1 MTDPNEELAKKLIRF
16 GAHDA
21 GNAEAVIALYGD
33 RIAYTAGMGWLW
45 YTGTHWENRV
55 AEATINSWILET
67 FKTRA
72 KLSFTAKNGEPDN
85 ALFNASRPS
94 ASNRNNCRAML
105 QDLVETIEEDFD
117 NQPDLLNVKNGVIN
131 LRTGELLP
139 HAPTPRFTYC
149 VPIDYDPAAG
159 DGEGMATWERFLCD
173 VLAAAGQDEPDPEI
187 VSFLQMAVGYSL
199 TGLTS
204 EEVFFY
210 LFGPTRSGK
219 STFLRVL
226 LELLGKPLATGV
238 SFSTFTKSRDGDN
251 QNFDLAPLK
260 PCRLI
265 SASESSQ
272 YTKIN
277 SPHIKAITG
286 GEPIYCAHKG
296 RPHFSYLP
304 QFKIWLSSNFRLNMN
319 VDDDAAWARPIR
331 FTFPNSYLGKE
342 DKKLKERLTSPAVLS
357 AVLTWAVEGARRWY
371 QAPRGL
377 VPPASVVAA
386 LEEDRAAH
394 DYIGQFLEE
403 HGYSL
408 VRDPA
413 AVEERRAWLPSSDVY
428 SDYALWCD
436 SEGYPKKNQ
445 GNFVAA
451 LKHRGFKTGRKSYQG
466 KQQRCLIG
474 VAKS

>member
-1 MTDPNEELAKKLIRF
+1 MDKPNQELAEKLISF

-21 GNAEAVIALYGD
+21 GNAEAVMALYGE

-45 YTGTHWENRV
+45 YTGTHWESRV

-67 FKTRA
+67 FQTRA
-72 KLSFTAKNGEPDN
+72 KLSFSAKNGEPDN
-85 ALFNASRPS
+85 TLFKASRPS

-105 QDLVETIEEDFD
+105 QDRVETIEEDFD
-117 NQPDLLNVKNGVIN
+117 NQPDLLNVKNGVID
-131 LRTGELLP
+131 LRTGALMP
-139 HAPTPRFTYC
+139 HAPEPRFTYC
-149 VPIDYDPAAG
+149 VPIEYSPGALES
-159 DGEGMATWERFLCD
+159 DGMSVWESFLRD
-173 VLAAAGQDEPDPEI
+173 VLAVANEDNPDPEL
-187 VSFLQMAVGYSL
+187 VDFLQMAVGYSL
-199 TGLTS
+199 SGRTS

-210 LFGPTRSGK
+210 LYGPTRSGK
-219 STFLRVL
+219 STFLKVL
-226 LELLGKPLATGV
+226 LALLGKPLATGV
-238 SFSTFTKSRDGDN
+238 SFSTFTKSRDGDG

-265 SASESSQ
+265 SASESGQ

-277 SPHIKAITG
+277 SPHLKAMTG
-286 GEPIYCAHKG
+286 GEQIYCAHKG

-319 VDDDAAWARPIR
+319 VDDDAAWARPVR

-342 DKKLKERLTSPAVLS
+342 DKKLKERLTSPPVLAAVL
-357 AVLTWAVEGARRWY
+357 AWAVEGARRWY
-371 QAPRGL
+371 QSPRGL

-386 LEEDRAAH
+386 LGEDRAAY

-403 HGYSL
+403 HGYEL
-408 VRDPA
+408 LTEPDTIA
-413 AVEERRAWLPSSDVY
+413 QQRAWLPSSDVY

-445 GNFVAA
+445 GTFVAA
-451 LKHRGFKTGRKSYQG
+451 LKLRGFTTGRKVYSG
-466 KQQRCLIG
+466 KQQRCLVGIT
-474 VAKS
+474 KS